1 MRHALRLACL
11 SPLLVAASFAA
22 QASTTVFSDSFEA
35 TALGLNQGPAG
46 WSVSG
51 GSVDVVGPG
60 LFGELCLG
68 SGRCIDLDGSTG
80 QAGLLSISLSLNAG
94 QSYLLS
100 FDLAGNR
107 RGAGNEQVQIG
118 FGSASS
124 LLGFADASP
133 SAAWQ
138 SHSLL
143 FTPASSGNYT
153 LSFKNIGGDNRG
165 AMLDN
170 INVSAVPEPAAQML
184 MLGGLLVMG
193 LLQRRRTR

>member
-1 MRHALRLACL
+1 MRNALRLAFL
-11 SPLLVAASFAA
+11 SPLLAAASFAA
-22 QASTTVFSDSFEA
+22 QAGTTVFSDSFEA
-35 TALGLNQGPAG
+35 TALGLNKGPAG

-60 LFGELCLG
+60 LFGELCQG

-107 RGAGNEQVQIG
+107 RGAGNEEVQIG

-124 LLGFADASP
+124 LLGFADAAP

-153 LSFKNIGGDNRG
+153 LSFKNLGGDNRG